1 MRCTALAGDSK
12 EEIFMSNPKPRR
24 RATETMVLGA
34 ILTALVVI
42 LQYLGQFIRFGPFAI
57 SLVLVPIVI
66 GAATCGPKVST
77 WLGFVFGLVVLLTD
91 AAAFFAISIPG
102 TVITVLVKGAA
113 CGLIA
118 GLVYKMLEKFN
129 RYVAVAAAAIVC
141 PIVNTGIF
149 LLGCVLFFFETIQS
163 WGMDAGF
170 SGAIEYMFLGLA
182 GGNFL
187 FELAFNLVL
196 SPVIVRL
203 LRIRARS

>member
-91 AAAFFAISIPG
+91 AAAFFAISTHSSG
-102 TVITVLVKGAA
+102 SKAV
-113 CGLIA
+113 GLKRSISA
-118 GLVYKMLEKFN
+118 SYS
-129 RYVAVAAAAIVC
+129 A
-141 PIVNTGIF
+141 
-149 LLGCVLFFFETIQS
+149 LG
-163 WGMDAGF
+163 M
-170 SGAIEYMFLGLA
+170 
-182 GGNFL
+182 
-187 FELAFNLVL
+187 
-196 SPVIVRL
+196 R
-203 LRIRARS
+203 